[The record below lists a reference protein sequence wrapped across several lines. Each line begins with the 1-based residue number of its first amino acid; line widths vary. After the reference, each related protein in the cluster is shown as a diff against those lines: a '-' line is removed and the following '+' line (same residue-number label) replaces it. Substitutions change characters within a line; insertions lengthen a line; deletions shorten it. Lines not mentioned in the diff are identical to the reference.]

1 MTRTRSTSLMSLV
14 IAGAILVPA
23 SLWALPDDQQQ
34 PIRIQSNSAVID
46 DNKGVSIYRGNVN
59 VLQGSIKVL
68 ADTVTVHNGENGITR
83 VVAVGTPAHYQQ
95 QREADSTL
103 TNAYGNIVEYRIIDQ
118 FIRIHKNAK
127 LEEDGNSFSG
137 ERIDYDMKHRTVK
150 AYSDTNAPSGDKSSR
165 VEIII
170 QPKAVTDTK
179 EPGGEASDDAAPDS
193 KESNIQESNNQE

>member
-1 MTRTRSTSLMSLV
+1 MSLV
-14 IAGAILVPA
+14 IAGTILVPA

-34 PIRIQSNSAVID
+34 PIRIQSNSAEID
-46 DNKGVSIYRGNVN
+46 DNKGVSIYRGDVN
-59 VLQGSIKVL
+59 VIQGSIKVL
-68 ADTVTVHNGENGITR
+68 ADTVTVHNGENGITK
-83 VVAVGTPAHYQQ
+83 VVAVGAPAHYQQ
-95 QREADSTL
+95 QREIDSTV

-170 QPKAVTDTK
+170 QPR
-179 EPGGEASDDAAPDS
+179 AAPDN
-193 KESNIQESNNQE
+193 KQADNEPPNNQESNNQE